1 MGTDRRN
8 KTQRKTD
15 KRRLNVKTGDKTCK
29 NRKPVTEKK
38 NYREYKFSKTE
49 FMAVLLEGIFLLIVA
64 GYFFYGSVKSVVFLS
79 PVLIFYIK
87 SRKKQKIEKKR
98 EKLRE
103 EFKETLIFIQECM
116 EAGYSLENGFI
127 ESYSMM
133 KERYGNKSDMVYE
146 LYVIKQGL
154 KINLKIEDLL
164 LDLAQR
170 ADVED
175 IRDFVVVFSQ
185 AKRGGGNL
193 GFIMKRSIAIIRE
206 KMEIQKDI
214 QIMLSGKKY
223 ENRIMNLV
231 PIGIIGYISFTSKG
245 FFDVMYGNLTGIVIM
260 TLCVMAYVGA
270 IYLAEHLMKIEV

>member
-1 MGTDRRN
+1 MGTDRKN

-15 KRRLNVKTGDKTCK
+15 KCRFCVTLRNKILK
-29 NRKPVTEKK
+29 NQKQVTEKK
-38 NYREYKFSKTE
+38 NYKRYKFSKAE
-49 FMAVLLEGIFLLIVA
+49 FITVLLEGIILLTLA

-116 EAGYSLENGFI
+116 EAGYSMENGFI
-127 ESYSMM
+127 ESYSRM

-164 LDLAQR
+164 LDLAKR
-170 ADVED
+170 ADIED
-175 IRDFVVVFSQ
+175 IRDFAVVFSQ

-206 KMEIQKDI
+206 KMDIQKDI
-214 QIMLSGKKY
+214 QIMLAGKKY

-231 PIGIIGYISFTSKG
+231 PVGIIGYISFTSKG

-260 TLCVMAYVGA
+260 TLCLMAYVGA
-270 IYLAEHLMKIEV
+270 IYLTEHLMKIEV

>member
-1 MGTDRRN
+1 MTLRN
-8 KTQRKTD
+8 KI
-15 KRRLNVKTGDKTCK
+15 LK
-29 NRKPVTEKK
+29 NQKQVTEKK
-38 NYREYKFSKTE
+38 NYKRYKFSKAE
-49 FMAVLLEGIFLLIVA
+49 FITVLLEGIILLTLA

-116 EAGYSLENGFI
+116 EAGYSMENGFI
-127 ESYSMM
+127 ESYSRM

-164 LDLAQR
+164 LDLAKR
-170 ADVED
+170 ADIED
-175 IRDFVVVFSQ
+175 IRDFAVVFSQ

-206 KMEIQKDI
+206 KMDIQKDI
-214 QIMLSGKKY
+214 QIMLAGKKY

-231 PIGIIGYISFTSKG
+231 PVGIIGYISFTSKG

-260 TLCVMAYVGA
+260 TLCLMAYVGA
-270 IYLAEHLMKIEV
+270 IYLTEHLMKIEV